1 MTTDTTEEAP
11 AQTPPRGS
19 VPAIPDQTPAYMSYS
34 RMDSILTCG
43 WKFHLERNLKVP
55 VTEHWASIGGNA
67 FHTSV
72 EKLLLLELSSRED

>member
-1 MTTDTTEEAP
+1 MTTDTTEETV

-43 WKFHLERNLKVP
+43 WKHHLERNLKVP

-67 FHTSV
+67 FHEAV
-72 EKLLLLELSSRED
+72 EKLLLSEFSPKE